1 VARTLIASVKRREKA
16 LPENGELFR
25 SIISDLP
32 ISVLIVGDGKA
43 IYVNRAFQDLIGI
56 SEDKIGGH
64 SILDFLTDESKSVAS
79 KNIARRLA
87 GEKVSDYQ
95 VEIETAHEGRRTV
108 IVRGIP
114 IPFEGSQAILV
125 ALLDITCRK
134 RAEEAL
140 RASEERWKM
149 LFDFAP
155 DAYYLSDLKGN
166 FIDGNLAAE
175 RLLGYNKNELIG
187 QSFLE
192 LKILPPS
199 FLAKAAA
206 LLAENALGSPTGPDE
221 FVLERKDGKLSTVE
235 IRTHPVKIEGRTLIL
250 GIARDITER
259 KDAEETLR
267 ESEAFLSNIV
277 ENIPDMIFVKDAKDL
292 RFIRFNK
299 AGEELLGY
307 TRQELI
313 GKNDCDFFPQKE
325 AAFFTGK
332 DREVLAKK
340 QVFDISEE
348 EIQTRHHGLRILH
361 TKKVPILDSNGNP
374 AYLLG
379 ISEDITERKR
389 AEEALRERDQQFRSI
404 TATAPDALLVTR
416 ASDGLI
422 LYANEQ
428 AGRLVAIPASDLIY
442 QRAPDFLAHPENRQT
457 FRTMLMRGPV
467 KDWGVLLKRADGSP
481 FWALVTGQLG
491 TFEGEAAIYVGLRDI
506 TDRKR
511 AEEAIR
517 TSEAQLSNALRIAHA
532 GHWEYDVDSDT
543 FTFND
548 NFYRIFRTTA
558 EEVGGYQMS
567 SAEYARRFC
576 HPDDMHLVRQETDA
590 AIKTDD
596 PYYGRELEHRILYSN
611 GEVGYIAVR
620 FFIVK
625 DSEGR
630 TVKTYGVNQEIT
642 ERKRAEET
650 LRQNEARLRQSMR
663 EAINSLSS
671 AIEMRDPY
679 TAGHQAQVTKLAV
692 AIGQEIGLAEE
703 SIEALQISG
712 MVHDIGKLGIP
723 AEILSKP
730 TKLTQIESDMI
741 KTHAEIGFEILDKIE
756 FPWPIAKIVH
766 QHHERIDGSGYPMGV
781 IDGEILL
788 EARIIA
794 VADVVE
800 AMMSHRPYR
809 PALGLEKAL
818 EEISRNKGTLYDPRV
833 VDACLKLFSKN
844 KTVLGE
850 RIMKNNKVLVAD
862 DEIVSL
868 SMLRSALTKAGY
880 RVIAASSGTEAVEL
894 AQKHLPFVAILDIN
908 MPEMEGSDV
917 AAAFKKNQETKDIPV
932 IFLSGLISPDEEK
945 FTAGDG
951 SISLMAKPFTLD
963 KLLNEVRKHYSKD
976 IQK

>member
-1 VARTLIASVKRREKA
+1 MTGQKQEKEAS
-16 LPENGELFR
+16 
-25 SIISDLP
+25 
-32 ISVLIVGDGKA
+32 
-43 IYVNRAFQDLIGI
+43 
-56 SEDKIGGH
+56 
-64 SILDFLTDESKSVAS
+64 
-79 KNIARRLA
+79 
-87 GEKVSDYQ
+87 
-95 VEIETAHEGRRTV
+95 
-108 IVRGIP
+108 
-114 IPFEGSQAILV
+114 
-125 ALLDITCRK
+125 
-134 RAEEAL
+134 
-140 RASEERWKM
+140 RASEEQWKI
-149 LFDFAP
+149 LFDLAP
-155 DAYYLSDLKGN
+155 DACYLSDLKGN
-166 FIDGNLAAE
+166 FVDGNLAAE
-175 RLLGYNKNELIG
+175 RLVGFDKNELIG
-187 QSFLE
+187 KSL
-192 LKILPPS
+192 LKLNILSPS
-199 FLAKAAA
+199 YLAKAAG
-206 LLAENALGSPTGPDE
+206 LLAKNALGFPTGPDE
-221 FVLERKDGKLSTVE
+221 FVIKRKDGRLLTVE
-235 IRTHPVKIEGRTLIL
+235 IRTHPVKIEGRNLVL

-259 KDAEETLR
+259 KEAEEALR

-292 RFIRFNK
+292 RFVRFNK

-313 GKNDCDFFPQKE
+313 GKNDYDFFPQKE
-325 AAFFTGK
+325 ADFFTGK

-340 QVFDISEE
+340 QIVDIPEE
-348 EIQTRHHGLRILH
+348 EIQTLHQGQRILH

-389 AEEALRERDQQFRSI
+389 AEEGLRERDQQFRSI
-404 TATAPDALLVTR
+404 TATSPDALLVAR
-416 ASDGLI
+416 MSDDLI

-428 AGRLVAIPASDLIY
+428 AGRLVGIPASDLIK
-442 QRAPDFLAHPENRQT
+442 QCAPDFLAHPEDRQT
-457 FRTMLMRGPV
+457 FLTMLMRGLV
-467 KDWGVLLKRADGSP
+467 KDWEVLLKRADGSS
-481 FWALVTGQLG
+481 FRALVTAQLG
-491 TFEGEAAIYVGLRDI
+491 TFEGEAVIYIGLRDI
-506 TDRKR
+506 TDLKR

-558 EEVGGYQMS
+558 EEVGGYEMS

-576 HPDDMHLVRQETDA
+576 HPDDMHLVRQETEA
-590 AIKTDD
+590 AIQTDD
-596 PYYGRELEHRILYSN
+596 PNYHRELEHRILYSN

-630 TVKTYGVNQEIT
+630 TVKTCGVNQDIT
-642 ERKRAEET
+642 ERKRAEKS
-650 LRQNEARLRQSMR
+650 LRQNDARLRQSLR
-663 EAINSLSS
+663 EAISSLSS

-679 TAGHQAQVTKLAV
+679 TAGHQAQVTKLAMT
-692 AIGQEIGLAEE
+692 IGQEIGLAEE
-703 SIEALQISG
+703 SIEALQIAG

-730 TKLTQIESDMI
+730 TKLTQIESDLI

-756 FPWPIAKIVH
+756 FPWPIAKIIH
-766 QHHERIDGSGYPMGV
+766 QHHERIDGSGYPMGLKN
-781 IDGEILL
+781 DEILL

-818 EEISRNKGTLYDPRV
+818 EEISRNKGTLYDARV
-833 VDACLKLFSKN
+833 VDACLKLLSK
-844 KTVLGE
+844 KEIVVEE
-850 RIMKNNKVLVAD
+850 RRMKNNKILIAD

-868 SMLRSALTKAGY
+868 NMLRSALTKAGY
-880 RVIAASSGTEAVEL
+880 KVIAASNGTEAVEL
-894 AQKHLPFVAILDIN
+894 AKKHLPFVAILDIN
-908 MPEMEGSDV
+908 MPGMDGGDA

-932 IFLSGLISPDEEK
+932 IFLSGLISPDEEIS
-945 FTAGDG
+945 TAGGG
-951 SISLMAKPFTLD
+951 SISLMAKPFKLD
-963 KLLNEVRKHYSKD
+963 KLLNEVTKHFLKD